1 MLSCCYKSLPMVVPQ
16 VVYCRQGHELYRD
29 AVRENKAYPWKH
41 PWEKFTLRVSQIVL
55 AREGALAVS
64 H

>member
-1 MLSCCYKSLPMVVPQ
+1 MAVSQ

-41 PWEKFTLRVSQIVL
+41 QRMPWEKFTLRVSQIVL
-55 AREGALAVS
+55 EREEHWLCLTD